1 VTDPCCGLT
10 PASS

>member
-1 VTDPCCGLT
+1 MPRCCGLT